1 MDKVMIVTGGGRGM
15 GAAPARLAAKR
26 GFAVCINY
34 LRERA
39 SAENL
44 KQEIEKS
51 GGKAI
56 AVQGDIAA
64 EADILNLFQQTD
76 RALGRVTALVNN
88 AGIVD
93 RSTRVE
99 HITAARLARMFAINV
114 TRSFLCGRA
123 AVNRMSKRHG
133 GARGAVVDASSAAA
147 PPPSPSP

>member
-1 MDKVMIVTGGGRGM
+1 MDKVMIVTGGGRGI
-15 GAAPARLAAKR
+15 GAATARLAAKR

-34 LRERA
+34 LRDRA

-44 KQEIEKS
+44 KQEIEKN

-93 RSTRVE
+93 RTTPVD
-99 HITAARLARMFAINV
+99 HIPPAPLPPIFPITA
-114 TRSFLCGRA
+114 TGTFL
-123 AVNRMSKRHG
+123 
-133 GARGAVVDASSAAA
+133 SA
-147 PPPSPSP
+147 P